1 MKNVAKF
8 FVLFTALFSGLFSA
22 GQAFAEIDNIEYGGS
37 VFYDVDSFDGV
48 YNAEET
54 EIDVERDR
62 ISELRRAQLYL
73 KLDLADNWSTKL
85 QLGYS
90 EKSSETKVK
99 DAYVRYKGWGFADIT
114 IGQDKEPFSL
124 GLMTSLK
131 NSNAIE
137 RNIASQAFR
146 LGRNLGINLASANKD
161 YSWTLGLYEVGE
173 YGSDTT
179 QGGGG
184 KLAVT
189 GRFSLTP
196 INDNGQVLHL
206 GTSFS
211 VRDLDGAEFEVESNA
226 EVHGSVDVLDTRNF
240 EADSL
245 NQYVLES
252 AWINDRLALV
262 GEAYHQDVKG
272 TLDSDSATYTG
283 YYVEGSYFLTN
294 DSLRYKKGRF
304 AAVKPN
310 ADSGAWQLVLRH
322 SYLDAEDNLD
332 GMEVTNSMLGVNY
345 YRKAIKL
352 MVNVTRTELAGYDV
366 EEFDRGDAVSFRAQ
380 YRF

>member
-1 MKNVAKF
+1 MKNIGKYS
-8 FVLFTALFSGLFSA
+8 VLLTALFSA

-37 VFYDVDSFDGV
+37 VFFDVDSFDGV
-48 YNAEET
+48 YNAQGAET
-54 EIDVERDR
+54 VESADVERDTV
-62 ISELRRAQLYL
+62 SELRRAQLYL
-73 KLDLADNWSTKL
+73 KLDLAENWSSKL

-90 EKSSETKVK
+90 EKSSEAKVK
-99 DAYVRYKGWGFADIT
+99 DAYVRYKGWDFADIT

-146 LGRNLGINLASANKD
+146 LGRNLGINLAAAKKD
-161 YSWTLGLYEVGE
+161 YSWTIGLYEVGE

-196 INDNGQVLHL
+196 INTKSQVLHL

-211 VRDLDGAEFEVESNA
+211 LRDLDGAEFEVESNA

-240 EADSL
+240 QADSL
-245 NQYVLES
+245 NQYALES
-252 AWINDRLALV
+252 AWIKDRLALV
-262 GEAYHQDVKG
+262 GEAYYQDVDG
-272 TLDSDSATYTG
+272 TVDSDSALYTG
-283 YYVEGSYFLTN
+283 YYLEGSYFLTN

-304 AAVKPN
+304 AAVKPS

-332 GMEVTNSMLGVNY
+332 GMEVTNSMLGINY

-352 MVNVTRTELAGYDV
+352 MVNFTRTELAGYDV
-366 EEFDRGDAVSFRAQ
+366 EELDSGDSISFRAQ

>member
-1 MKNVAKF
+1 MKNIGKYS
-8 FVLFTALFSGLFSA
+8 VLLTALFSA

-37 VFYDVDSFDGV
+37 VFFDVDSFDGV
-48 YNAEET
+48 YNAQGAET
-54 EIDVERDR
+54 VESADVERDTV
-62 ISELRRAQLYL
+62 SELRRAQLYL
-73 KLDLADNWSTKL
+73 KLDLAENWSSKL

-90 EKSSETKVK
+90 EKSSEAKVK
-99 DAYVRYKGWGFADIT
+99 DAYVRYKGWDFADIT

-146 LGRNLGINLASANKD
+146 LGRNLGVNLAAANKD
-161 YSWTLGLYEVGE
+161 YSWTIGLYEVGE

-196 INDNGQVLHL
+196 INTKSQVLHL

-211 VRDLDGAEFEVESNA
+211 LRDLDGAEFEVESNA

-240 EADSL
+240 QADSL
-245 NQYVLES
+245 NQYALES
-252 AWINDRLALV
+252 AWIKDRLALV
-262 GEAYHQDVKG
+262 GEAYYQDVDG
-272 TLDSDSATYTG
+272 TVDSDSALYTG
-283 YYVEGSYFLTN
+283 YYLEGSYFLTN

-304 AAVKPN
+304 AAVKPS

-332 GMEVTNSMLGVNY
+332 GMEVTNSMLGINY

-352 MVNVTRTELAGYDV
+352 MVNFTRTELAGYDV
-366 EEFDRGDAVSFRAQ
+366 EELDSGDSISFRAQ

>member
-1 MKNVAKF
+1 MKNIGKYS
-8 FVLFTALFSGLFSA
+8 VLLTALFSA

-37 VFYDVDSFDGV
+37 VFFDVDSFDGV
-48 YNAEET
+48 YNAQGAET
-54 EIDVERDR
+54 VESADVEQDTV
-62 ISELRRAQLYL
+62 SELRRAQLYL
-73 KLDLADNWSTKL
+73 KLDLAENWSSKL

-90 EKSSETKVK
+90 EKSSEAKVK
-99 DAYVRYKGWGFADIT
+99 DAYVRYKGWDFADIT

-146 LGRNLGINLASANKD
+146 LGRNLGVNLAAANKD
-161 YSWTLGLYEVGE
+161 YSWTIGLYEVGE

-196 INDNGQVLHL
+196 INTKSQVLHL

-211 VRDLDGAEFEVESNA
+211 LRDLDGAEFEVESNA

-240 EADSL
+240 QADSL
-245 NQYVLES
+245 NQYALES
-252 AWINDRLALV
+252 AWIKDRLALV
-262 GEAYHQDVKG
+262 GEAYYQDVDG
-272 TLDSDSATYTG
+272 TVDSDSALYTG
-283 YYVEGSYFLTN
+283 YYLEGSYFLTN

-304 AAVKPN
+304 AAVKPS

-332 GMEVTNSMLGVNY
+332 GMEVTNSMLGINY

-352 MVNVTRTELAGYDV
+352 MVNFTRTELAGYDV
-366 EEFDRGDAVSFRAQ
+366 EELDSGDSISFRAQ

>member
-1 MKNVAKF
+1 MQYFKSTSKF
-8 FVLFTALFSGLFSA
+8 QRLSIAVILGLASA
-22 GQAFAEIDNIEYGGS
+22 GQAVGLTDDIEYGGS
-37 VFYDVDSFDGV
+37 IFLDTDSFDGV
-48 YNAEET
+48 YSSVSLDSDRET
-54 EIDVERDR
+54 EV
-62 ISELRRAQLYL
+62 RRAQLYL
-73 KLDLADNWSTKL
+73 KLDFDKDWSSKL
-85 QLGYS
+85 QIAYDEGT
-90 EKSSETKVK
+90 SSTEVK
-99 DAYVRYKGWGFADIT
+99 DAYIRYQGWDFADIT

-146 LGRNLGINLASANKD
+146 LGRNLGVNFASASKG
-161 YSWTLGLYEVGE
+161 YSWTVGLYEVGE

-189 GRFSLTP
+189 GRFSLSP
-196 INDNGQVLHL
+196 VNSKSQVLHL

-211 VRDLDGAEFEVESNA
+211 VRDLDGAAFEIESNA
-226 EVHGSVDVLDTRNF
+226 EVHGSVDVLDTRNIQ
-240 EADSL
+240 ADSL
-245 NQYVLES
+245 KQYALES
-252 AWINDRLALV
+252 AWIKDRLALAA
-262 GEAYHQDVKG
+262 EAYYQDVKG
-272 TLDSDSATYTG
+272 VIDSSSANYSG

-304 AAVKPN
+304 TSVKPN

-345 YRKAIKL
+345 YYARTFKL
-352 MVNVTRTELAGYDV
+352 MLNLTRTELAGYDV
-366 EEFDRGDAVSFRAQ
+366 EELDRGDAISLRAQ
-380 YRF
+380 FRF